1 MGHHFQVAS
10 EGADQGGSGV
20 PGTPHLSLC
29 NPEVSLSALL
39 EFWKVRECCIPLPS
53 ALQD

>member
-10 EGADQGGSGV
+10 EEADQGGSGV
-20 PGTPHLSLC
+20 LGTPHLSLC
-29 NPEVSLSALL
+29 NPEVSLLALL
-39 EFWKVRECCIPLPS
+39 EFWKVRECCIPLPG